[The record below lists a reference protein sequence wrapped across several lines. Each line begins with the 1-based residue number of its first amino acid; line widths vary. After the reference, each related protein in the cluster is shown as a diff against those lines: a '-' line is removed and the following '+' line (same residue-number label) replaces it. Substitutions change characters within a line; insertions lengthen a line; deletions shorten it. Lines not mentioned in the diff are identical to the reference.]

1 MSGFQIHK
9 KASDYFYTK
18 PVLFILLVLLVL
30 LSLSLYN
37 VYGKYRQVKIKR
49 DIAEQSVLKSKIDEE
64 QMKAKVE
71 SLKTDEGIE
80 NYLRSQYPVAKP
92 GEEVILITDTQ
103 NAVPIENVPDISFID
118 RLKNIFKGKK

>member
-1 MSGFQIHK
+1 MSGFQMHK

-37 VYGKYRQVKIKR
+37 VYGKYRQVKTKR
-49 DIAEQSVLKSKIDEE
+49 DTAEQAVLKSKTDEAA
-64 QMKAKVE
+64 MVAKVE
-71 SLKTDEGIE
+71 SLKTEQGIE

-92 GEEVILITDTQ
+92 GEQVILITDT
-103 NAVPIENVPDISFID
+103 ENSLPVETAPDLSFID
-118 RLKNIFKGKK
+118 KLKNIFRNKK

>member
-9 KASDYFYTK
+9 RASDYFYTK

-37 VYGKYRQVKIKR
+37 VYGKYRQVKQKR
-49 DIAEQSVLKSKIDEE
+49 DIAEQAVLKSKLDEE
-64 QMKAKVE
+64 QMRAKVE
-71 SLKTDEGIE
+71 SLKSPEGIE

-103 NAVPIENVPDISFID
+103 NAVPIESAPDTSFVD
-118 RLKNIFKGKK
+118 KLKNIFRGKR

>member
-1 MSGFQIHK
+1 MHK

-18 PVLFILLVLLVL
+18 PVLFILLVLFVL

-49 DIAEQSVLKSKIDEE
+49 DIAEQAVLKSKADEAA
-64 QMKAKVE
+64 MVAKVE
-71 SLKTDEGIE
+71 SLKTEQGIE

-92 GEEVILITDTQ
+92 GEQVILITDTEHDV
-103 NAVPIENVPDISFID
+103 AVVDAPDLSFID
-118 RLKNIFKGKK
+118 KLKNIFRSKK

>member
-1 MSGFQIHK
+1 MSGFQMHK

-37 VYGKYRQVKIKR
+37 VYGKYRQVKTKR
-49 DIAEQSVLKSKIDEE
+49 DTAEQAVLKSKADEAA
-64 QMKAKVE
+64 MMAKVE
-71 SLKTDEGIE
+71 SLKTEQGIE

-92 GEEVILITDTQ
+92 GEQVILITDTEHSI
-103 NAVPIENVPDISFID
+103 PTETTPDMSFID
-118 RLKNIFKGKK
+118 KLKNMFRSKK

>member
-1 MSGFQIHK
+1 MSGFQMHK
-9 KASDYFYTK
+9 KASYYFYTK

-49 DIAEQSVLKSKIDEE
+49 DIAERAVLKSKIDEE

-71 SLKTDEGIE
+71 SLKTEQGIE

-92 GEEVILITDTQ
+92 GEEVILITETERPLPAQ
-103 NAVPIENVPDISFID
+103 VPETSFID
-118 RLKNIFKGKK
+118 RLKRIFKSKK

>member
-1 MSGFQIHK
+1 MSGFQMHK

-18 PVLFILLVLLVL
+18 PVLFILLVLFVL

-49 DIAEQSVLKSKIDEE
+49 DIAEQAVLKSKADEAA
-64 QMKAKVE
+64 MVAKVE
-71 SLKTDEGIE
+71 SLKTEQGIE

-92 GEEVILITDTQ
+92 GEQVILITDTEHDV
-103 NAVPIENVPDISFID
+103 AVVDAPDLSFID
-118 RLKNIFKGKK
+118 KLKNIFRSKK